1 MLEKLLL
8 LVHFQTLCPLLCS
21 YLSYCQ
27 PMIVLQVI
35 DPKQIDFLDYNLG
48 YHSLFVQL
56 TFTLTGRGAR
66 SVHEVRLNV
75 LLGSLTKLH
84 KQSHQEQRGEAER
97 GYQT

>member
-1 MLEKLLL
+1 MGEINWFS
-8 LVHFQTLCPLLCS
+8 V
-21 YLSYCQ
+21 
-27 PMIVLQVI
+27 V
-35 DPKQIDFLDYNLG
+35 
-48 YHSLFVQL
+48 L

>member
-1 MLEKLLL
+1 MLP
-8 LVHFQTLCPLLCS
+8 FS
-21 YLSYCQ
+21 FDGSCQ
-27 PMIVLQVI
+27 
-35 DPKQIDFLDYNLG
+35 
-48 YHSLFVQL
+48 S

>member
-1 MLEKLLL
+1 MREWP
-8 LVHFQTLCPLLCS
+8 QRGS
-21 YLSYCQ
+21 SWR
-27 PMIVLQVI
+27 
-35 DPKQIDFLDYNLG
+35 
-48 YHSLFVQL
+48 L

>member
-1 MLEKLLL
+1 MRGAG
-8 LVHFQTLCPLLCS
+8 
-21 YLSYCQ
+21 
-27 PMIVLQVI
+27 
-35 DPKQIDFLDYNLG
+35 LG
-48 YHSLFVQL
+48 TALGQERPTVKRVSSRS